1 MSGRKS
7 GEVCAGPCGS
17 DRREVKEGNV
27 PKNKTHSGAKKRFK
41 LTGTGKV
48 IHASAMDVHKF
59 EEKTS
64 SRKRRVSLDGV
75 LQGADA
81 KRIKKL
87 LGK

>member
-1 MSGRKS
+1 
-7 GEVCAGPCGS
+7 
-17 DRREVKEGNV
+17 
-27 PKNKTHSGAKKRFK
+27 
-41 LTGTGKV
+41 
-48 IHASAMDVHKF
+48 MDVHKF

-64 SRKRRVSLDGV
+64 SRKRRVAIDGV